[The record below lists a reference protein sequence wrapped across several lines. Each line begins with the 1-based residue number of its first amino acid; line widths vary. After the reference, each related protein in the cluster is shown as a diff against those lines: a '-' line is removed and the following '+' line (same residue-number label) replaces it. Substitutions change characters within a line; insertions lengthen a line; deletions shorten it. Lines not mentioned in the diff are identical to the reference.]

1 MQSRTREARRVERG
15 STGKSILA
23 GLSSLSAA
31 VLQWGRKTPPDRE
44 PAEPGGDATQSILAG
59 LSSLSAAVLQWGR
72 KTPPDR
78 EPAEPGGGAT
88 QSVLAGLLSLS
99 TAWWPW
105 VRKTPRHGELKTVI
119 MAALTHVDHYE
130 DRGTRRRVDPDASG
144 ARSVG
149 LSYREIQRRLQAEYP
164 GRRVSIMTIR
174 SYARD
179 ARREGRAMPY
189 RRPNSMRR
197 RKTAR

>member
-1 MQSRTREARRVERG
+1 MQSRTHKARRVERDG
-15 STGKSILA
+15 AGKSILA

-31 VLQWGRKTPPDRE
+31 ALQWGRKTPPDRE
-44 PAEPGGDATQSILAG
+44 PGDPGGAT
-59 LSSLSAAVLQWGR
+59 
-72 KTPPDR
+72 
-78 EPAEPGGGAT
+78 T

-105 VRKTPRHGELKTVI
+105 ARKTPRHGELKAAI
-119 MAALTHVDHYE
+119 MAALTHVVHYE
-130 DRGTRRRVDPDASG
+130 DRDTRRPVDPDASG

-149 LSYREIQRRLQAEYP
+149 LSYREIQRRVQAEYP
-164 GRRVSIMTIR
+164 GCRVSIMTIR

-179 ARREGRAMPY
+179 AKRAGWAMPY

-197 RKTAR
+197 SKTVR

>member
-1 MQSRTREARRVERG
+1 MQPRTREARRVERD
-15 STGKSILA
+15 SAGKSILA

-31 VLQWGRKTPPDRE
+31 ALQWGRKAPPDRE
-44 PAEPGGDATQSILAG
+44 PAEPGHAT
-59 LSSLSAAVLQWGR
+59 
-72 KTPPDR
+72 
-78 EPAEPGGGAT
+78 T

-105 VRKTPRHGELKTVI
+105 VRKTPRHGEIKASI

-130 DRGTRRRVDPDASG
+130 DRDTRRPVDPEASG

-197 RKTAR
+197 GKTAR

>member
-1 MQSRTREARRVERG
+1 MQKRKPRRIEHG
-15 STGKSILA
+15 SAGKSILA

-31 VLQWGRKTPPDRE
+31 ALQWGRK
-44 PAEPGGDATQSILAG
+44 A
-59 LSSLSAAVLQWGR
+59 
-72 KTPPDR
+72 PPDR

-105 VRKTPRHGELKTVI
+105 VRKTPRHGELKAAV

-130 DRGTRRRVDPDASG
+130 DRDTRRRVDPDAPG

-149 LSYREIQRRLQAEYP
+149 LSYREIQRRLQTEYP
-164 GRRVSIMTIR
+164 GGRVSIMTIR

-179 ARREGRAMPY
+179 ARREGWAMPY
-189 RRPNSMRR
+189 RRPNSTRR
-197 RKTAR
+197 GKTAR